1 MLTSPDAVA
10 PEEITMKEL
19 DALLRD
25 KVRMLGN
32 ALGHTIRSDLGD
44 GTLDQIETIRKQAK
58 RARAGDDAERDK
70 LLTLLKDLSDESLLP
85 VVRGFNQF
93 LNLANL
99 AEQQHGISWRR
110 EDAGEEQPETM
121 FPDLI
126 SRLKNAGIEGAELT
140 SKVAAANVELVLTA
154 HPTEVTRRTLIQKYD
169 EVSNL
174 LQERDDL
181 REDHPSFPD
190 IEDKISRL
198 IDEIWH
204 TDEIRKVRPTAVDEA
219 KWGFAVIENSLWYA
233 IPKMLRS
240 MNINLQEHGAPAL
253 PLDAVPVRFSSWMG
267 GDRDGNPNV
276 TSTVTE
282 EVLYLA
288 RWMAADLYLRDL
300 EVLGSQLSMYAA
312 SPEFMEKYPGH
323 EPYREC
329 LHRLRSRL
337 EDTRSWAQANADG
350 QYTELVPLLDDAELT
365 GPLQDCYDSLVS
377 CGLRSIADGEL
388 LDTLRRCACFGL
400 ALVRLDVRQESTRH
414 SAVLAELCEFYGWG
428 DYLSWSEDEKQAFLL
443 RELASRRPL
452 IPDAWEPSPE
462 VQEVLATTKVL
473 AQPIGRGVSCYIIS
487 MASEPSD
494 ILAVALLLQASGVHH
509 KLPVVP
515 LFETLSD
522 LEQSGP
528 RMEKLWQ
535 VPWYREYSKC
545 RQQVMIGYSDSSK
558 DAGQLA
564 AVWAQYQAQE
574 TLSRVAEEQGYS
586 LRLFHG
592 RGGTVGRGGGP
603 AHRAIL
609 AQPPGSVR
617 GGLRVTEQ
625 GEMIRF
631 KFGLPEIAERNLK
644 IYISAVLEANLL
656 PPQAPEPAWR
666 ETMGELAS
674 SGVASYRAMVRDNP
688 DFVSYFRAATP
699 EQELG
704 KLSLGSRPARRRSGG
719 GIETLRAI
727 PWIFAWTQIR
737 LMLPA
742 WLGADSA
749 LDDQIS
755 KGKLETLRDMYQKW
769 PFFRTYIDMLEM
781 VLSKA
786 DAGIAG
792 YYEALLVAPDMQP
805 LGSLLRQRLGEVT
818 ELVLKVKDQ
827 SQLLEDNQA
836 LQQSMQVRD
845 PYTDP
850 LHYLQ
855 AELLYRERQSAD
867 VISTEVEKALMVT
880 MAGIAAGMRN
890 TG

>member
-1 MLTSPDAVA
+1 
-10 PEEITMKEL
+10 MKEI

-32 ALGHTIRSDLGD
+32 ALGHTIRNDLGET
-44 GTLDQIETIRKQAK
+44 TLEQIETIRKQAK
-58 RARAGDDAERDK
+58 KARAGDAAERDK
-70 LLTLLKDLSDESLLP
+70 LLALLKGLSDDNLVP

-99 AEQQHGISWRR
+99 AEQQHDISWRK
-110 EDAGEEQPETM
+110 ESIDADQADTM
-121 FPDLI
+121 FRDLI
-126 SRLKNAGIEGAELT
+126 PRLAEAGISGTELT
-140 SKVAAANVELVLTA
+140 EKVASANVELVLTA

-169 EVSNL
+169 EVSHL
-174 LQERDDL
+174 LQARDDL
-181 REDHPSFPD
+181 RDEHPTLPA
-190 IEDKISRL
+190 IEEKIARL

-233 IPKMLRS
+233 IPAMLRS
-240 MNINLQEHGAPAL
+240 MNQDLISHDAPPLA
-253 PLDAVPVRFSSWMG
+253 LDAVPIRFSSWMG

-288 RWMAADLYLRDL
+288 RWMAADLYLRDI

-312 SPEFMEKYPGH
+312 TPEFKEKYPGH
-323 EPYREC
+323 EPYRDC
-329 LHRLRSRL
+329 LHGLRTRL
-337 EDTRSWAQANADG
+337 EQTREWAQANARG
-350 QYTELVPLLDDAELT
+350 KHCEIEPLLDDEELIA
-365 GPLQDCYDSLVS
+365 PLQACYDSLVG
-377 CGLRSIADGEL
+377 CGMQSIADGEL
-388 LDTLRRCACFGL
+388 QDTLRRAACFGL

-414 SAVLAELCEFYGWG
+414 SAVLSELCEFYGWG
-428 DYLSWSEDEKQAFLL
+428 NYLEWSEDKKQEFLL
-443 RELASRRPL
+443 KELASQRPL
-452 IPDAWEPSPE
+452 IPEFWEPSEE
-462 VQEVLATTKVL
+462 VAEVLATTRVL
-473 AQPIGRGVSCYIIS
+473 AQPIGQGVTCYIIS

-494 ILAVALLLQASGVHH
+494 ILSVALLLQASGVRH

-535 VPWYREYSKC
+535 VPWYRDYSSS

-574 TLSRVAEEQGYS
+574 TLSRAAREQGYT

-603 AHRAIL
+603 AQRAIL
-609 AQPPGSVR
+609 AQPPGSVS

-644 IYISAVLEANLL
+644 VYISAVLEANLL
-656 PPQAPEPAWR
+656 PPTAPNKEWR
-666 ETMGELAS
+666 DTMSELAS
-674 SGVASYRAMVRDNP
+674 SGVTSYRAMVRENP

-742 WLGADSA
+742 WLGADTA
-749 LDDQIS
+749 LSDQIDR
-755 KGKLETLRDMYQKW
+755 GKLATLRTMYSEW

-786 DAGIAG
+786 DGEVAS
-792 YYEALLVAPDMQP
+792 YYEALLVEPDMQP
-805 LGSLLRQRLGEVT
+805 LGHVLRERLKNVT
-818 ELVLKVKDQ
+818 ARVLQVKEQ
-827 SQLLEDNQA
+827 SELLEDNHA
-836 LQQSMQVRD
+836 LQQSIQVRD

-855 AELLYRERQSAD
+855 AELLFRERQSAD

>member
-1 MLTSPDAVA
+1 M
-10 PEEITMKEL
+10 EEL
-19 DALLRD
+19 DSLLRD

-32 ALGHTIRSDLGD
+32 ALGETIERHVGKAVLE
-44 GTLDQIETIRKQAK
+44 QIETIRKQAK
-58 RARAGDDAERDK
+58 RARNGDAEERDK
-70 LLTLLKDLSDESLLP
+70 LLRLLKGLSDESLVP

-93 LNLANL
+93 LNLANI
-99 AEQQHGISWRR
+99 AEQQHGVSWRR
-110 EDAGEEQPETM
+110 EEKISDGVDHMFSGLLDRLDKEGINGDA
-121 FPDLI
+121 
-126 SRLKNAGIEGAELT
+126 LT
-140 SKVAAANVELVLTA
+140 RKIAKANIELVLTA
-154 HPTEVTRRTLIQKYD
+154 HPTEITRRTLIQKYD
-169 EVSNL
+169 EISRL
-174 LQERDDL
+174 LQRRDDL
-181 REDHPSFPD
+181 REDHPELGSL
-190 IEDKISRL
+190 ELKISRL

-233 IPKMLRS
+233 VPRLIRTLDKELSKRDAS
-240 MNINLQEHGAPAL
+240 SL
-253 PLDAVPVRFSSWMG
+253 PLNAVPVRFSSWMG

-276 TSTVTE
+276 TSTVTR

-288 RWMAADLYLRDL
+288 RWMAADLFLRDI
-300 EVLGSQLSMYAA
+300 EILGSQLSMAAA
-312 SPEFMEKYPGH
+312 SHEFKTRYPGR
-323 EPYREC
+323 EPYRDC
-329 LHRLRSRL
+329 LHELRTRL
-337 EDTRSWAQANADG
+337 EHTRQWAQAKAAGEESRKQPMLD
-350 QYTELVPLLDDAELT
+350 EKDLVDPLTA
-365 GPLQDCYDSLVS
+365 CYDSLVG
-377 CGLRSIADGEL
+377 CGLDHIADGYL
-388 LDTLRRCACFGL
+388 LDTLRRASCFGL
-400 ALVRLDVRQESTRH
+400 TLVRLDVRQESGRH
-414 SAVLAELCEFYGWG
+414 AGVLQELCEFYGWG
-428 DYLSWSEDEKQAFLL
+428 DYLSWSEDKKQEFLL
-443 RELASRRPL
+443 KELASKRPL
-452 IPDAWEPSPE
+452 ISDDWTPSE
-462 VQEVLATTKVL
+462 EAAEVLATMKVL
-473 AQPIGRGVSCYIIS
+473 GEPIGQGVSCYIIS

-494 ILAVALLLQASGVHH
+494 ILAVALLLRASGL
-509 KLPVVP
+509 KYPMPVVP

-535 VPWYREYSKC
+535 VPWYREYSQC

-574 TLSRVAEEQGYS
+574 TLSRVAEEQGFS

-609 AQPPGSVR
+609 AQPPGSVK

-631 KFGLPEIAERNLK
+631 KFGLPEVAARNLK
-644 IYISAVLEANLL
+644 VYVSSVLEANFL
-656 PPQAPEPAWR
+656 PPEKPREEWR
-666 ETMGELAS
+666 QLMHDLAAD
-674 SGVASYRAMVRDNP
+674 GVQSYRAMVREHP

-742 WLGADSA
+742 WLGADTA
-749 LDDQIS
+749 LERQID
-755 KGKLETLRDMYQKW
+755 GGRLDTLQEMYAEW

-786 DAGIAG
+786 DGSIAE
-792 YYEALLVAPDMQP
+792 YYESILVDPSMQP
-805 LGSLLRQRLGEVT
+805 LGSLLRQRLAHVRDLVLQVKEQT
-818 ELVLKVKDQ
+818 ELLQ
-827 SQLLEDNQA
+827 DNLA
-836 LQQSMQVRD
+836 LQHSMQVRN

-855 AELLYRERQSAD
+855 AELLFRERQAGDLVSD
-867 VISTEVEKALMVT
+867 EVEKALMVT

>member
-1 MLTSPDAVA
+1 
-10 PEEITMKEL
+10 MKEL

-32 ALGHTIRSDLGD
+32 ALGNTIRNDLGED
-44 GTLDQIETIRKQAK
+44 TLAQIETIRKQAK
-58 RARAGDDAERDK
+58 RARTGDENDRDK
-70 LLTLLKDLSDESLLP
+70 LLDLLKGLSDDSLVP

-110 EDAGEEQPETM
+110 EDVGEDSTDTM

-126 SRLKNAGIEGAELT
+126 KRLVDAGIEGEDLT

-169 EVSNL
+169 ELSHL
-174 LQERDDL
+174 LQQRDDL
-181 REDHPSFPD
+181 HDEHPSLAS
-190 IEDKISRL
+190 IEHRISRL

-233 IPKMLRS
+233 IPEMLRS
-240 MNINLQEHGAPAL
+240 MNVDLMERGAPAL

-276 TSTVTE
+276 TSTVTD

-288 RWMAADLYLRDL
+288 RWMAADLYLSDI
-300 EVLGSQLSMYAA
+300 EHLGSQISMYAGT
-312 SPEFMEKYPGH
+312 PEFKAKYPSH

-329 LHRLRSRL
+329 LHGLRTRL
-337 EDTRSWAQANADG
+337 ENTREWAQANVDG
-350 QYTELVPLLDDAELT
+350 EVCELKPLLDDAELVE
-365 GPLQDCYDSLVS
+365 PLQACYDSLVGS
-377 CGLRSIADGEL
+377 GLKSIADGDL

-414 SAVLAELCEFYGWG
+414 SAVLAEICDFYGWG
-428 DYLSWSEDEKQAFLL
+428 DYLEWSEEKKQDFLL
-443 RELASRRPL
+443 KELTSRRPL
-452 IPDAWEPSPE
+452 IPEFWEPSDE
-462 VQEVLATTKVL
+462 VAEVLATTRIL

-494 ILAVALLLQASGVHH
+494 ILSVALLLQASGIRH

-535 VPWYREYSKC
+535 VPWYREYSEC

-574 TLSRVAEEQGYS
+574 ILSRVADEQGYS

-656 PPQAPEPAWR
+656 PPQAPVKEWR
-666 ETMGELAS
+666 DTMSELAEV
-674 SGVASYRAMVRDNP
+674 GVRSYRAMVRDNP

-749 LDDQIS
+749 LEDQIQR
-755 KGKLETLRDMYQKW
+755 GKLTMLRQMYCEW

-786 DAGIAG
+786 DTAIAG
-792 YYEALLVAPDMQP
+792 YYEALLVEPDMQP
-805 LGSLLRQRLGEVT
+805 LGSLLRQRLGDVT
-818 ELVLKVKDQ
+818 ALVLQVKEQ
-827 SQLLEDNQA
+827 SELLEHNQS

-867 VISTEVEKALMVT
+867 VVSTEVEKALMVT

>member
-1 MLTSPDAVA
+1 M
-10 PEEITMKEL
+10 EEL

-32 ALGHTIRSDLGD
+32 ALGDTIHSHLGAD
-44 GTLDQIETIRKQAK
+44 TLAQIESIRQQAK
-58 RARAGDDAERDK
+58 RARTGDEAEHEK
-70 LLTLLKDLSDESLLP
+70 LLTLLRDLPDDRLVP

-93 LNLANL
+93 LNLANI
-99 AEQQHGISWRR
+99 AEQQHGVSWRR
-110 EDAGEEQPETM
+110 SDFLRDNVDSM
-121 FPDLI
+121 FT
-126 SRLKNAGIEGAELT
+126 RLLLRLDEAGIQGQALT
-140 SKVAAANVELVLTA
+140 DKIAAANIELVLTA
-154 HPTEVTRRTLIQKYD
+154 HPTEITRRTLIQKYD
-169 EVSNL
+169 AVSHF

-181 REDHPSFPD
+181 REGHPGQSQV
-190 IEDKISRL
+190 EDKIAGL

-204 TDEIRKVRPTAVDEA
+204 TDEIRHSRPTAVDEA
-219 KWGFAVIENSLWYA
+219 KWGFAVIENSLWFA
-233 IPKMLRS
+233 VPDMLR
-240 MNINLQEHGAPAL
+240 NIDRDLTERGAPPL
-253 PLDAVPVRFSSWMG
+253 PMTAVPVRFSSWMG

-276 TSTVTE
+276 TSKVTQT
-282 EVLYLA
+282 VLYLA
-288 RWMAADLYLRDL
+288 RWMAADLFLRDI
-300 EVLGSQLSMYAA
+300 EQLGSQLSMSSASAQFAA
-312 SPEFMEKYPGH
+312 RYTGH
-323 EPYREC
+323 EPYRDC
-329 LHRLRSRL
+329 LHQLRSGL
-337 EDTRSWAQANADG
+337 EDTRDWAQAMAEGEPTALTPLIDDAD
-350 QYTELVPLLDDAELT
+350 LMVPLRE
-365 GPLQDCYDSLVS
+365 CYDSLCAV
-377 CGLRSIADGEL
+377 GLSTIANGHL
-388 LDTLRRCACFGL
+388 LNTIRRVACFGL

-428 DYLSWSEDEKQAFLL
+428 DYLSWSEDEKQQFLL
-443 RELASRRPL
+443 RELTSRRPL
-452 IPDAWEPSPE
+452 IPDDWSPSE
-462 VQEVLATTKVL
+462 EASEVLATMNVL
-473 AQPIGRGVSCYIIS
+473 SQPIGQGVSCYIIS

-494 ILAVALLLQASGVHH
+494 ILSVALLLQASGVRNA
-509 KLPVVP
+509 LPIVP

-535 VPWYREYSKC
+535 VPWYRNYSDC

-574 TLSRVAEEQGYS
+574 TLSRVASEQGVD

-631 KFGLPEIAERNLK
+631 KFGLPELAERNLR
-644 IYISAVLEANLL
+644 IYVAAVMEANFL
-656 PPQAPEPAWR
+656 PPEAPKQEWR
-666 ETMGELAS
+666 EVMHTLAAE
-674 SGVASYRAMVRDNP
+674 GVRSYREMVREHP
-688 DFVSYFRAATP
+688 DFVAYFRAATP

-704 KLSLGSRPARRRSGG
+704 KLSLGSRPARRRNGG

-742 WLGADSA
+742 WLGADTA
-749 LDDQIS
+749 LEQQI
-755 KGKLETLRDMYQKW
+755 KAGKLTLLQEMYDGW

-786 DAGIAG
+786 DANIFQ
-792 YYEALLVAPDMQP
+792 YYESRLVSQDMLP
-805 LGSLLRQRLGEVT
+805 LGKVLRERLAQVT
-818 ELVLKVKDQ
+818 QHVLKVKDQ
-827 SQLLEDNQA
+827 RELLEDNQS
-836 LQQSMQVRD
+836 LQHSMQVRN

-855 AELLYRERQSAD
+855 AELLWRERQANGEASA
-867 VISTEVEKALMVT
+867 EVEKALMVS

>member
-1 MLTSPDAVA
+1 M
-10 PEEITMKEL
+10 EEL
-19 DALLRD
+19 DVLLRD

-32 ALGHTIRSDLGD
+32 ALGETIEQDLGGD
-44 GTLDQIETIRKQAK
+44 TLNQIESIRKQAK
-58 RARAGDDAERDK
+58 RARTGNESERDK
-70 LLTLLKDLSDESLLP
+70 LLKMLRGLSDESLVP

-93 LNLANL
+93 LNLANI

-110 EDAGEEQPETM
+110 SDILQDNVDGMFGTLLARLDDAG
-121 FPDLI
+121 I
-126 SRLKNAGIEGAELT
+126 HGAEL
-140 SKVAAANVELVLTA
+140 SQKIADVNIELVLTA
-154 HPTEVTRRTLIQKYD
+154 HPTEITRRTLIQKYD
-169 EVSNL
+169 EISRL
-174 LQERDDL
+174 LQERDNLSD
-181 REDHPSFPD
+181 EHPLLSS
-190 IEDKISRL
+190 IEDKIARL
-198 IDEIWH
+198 VDEIWH
-204 TDEIRKVRPTAVDEA
+204 TDEIRQIRPTAVDEA

-233 IPKMLRS
+233 V
-240 MNINLQEHGAPAL
+240 PAL
-253 PLDAVPVRFSSWMG
+253 LRDVDKELKQRDAPPIPLNAVPVRFSSWMG

-276 TSTVTE
+276 TSVVTK

-288 RWMAADLYLRDL
+288 RWMAADLFLRDID
-300 EVLGSQLSMYAA
+300 VLGSQLSMSSATA
-312 SPEFMEKYPGH
+312 EFKAKYPGH
-323 EPYREC
+323 EPYRSC
-329 LHRLRSRL
+329 LHDLRSRL
-337 EDTRSWAQANADG
+337 EETREWAQLRAAGEDSDSK
-350 QYTELVPLLDDAELT
+350 PLLNDEELT
-365 GPLQDCYDSLVS
+365 QPLMACYNSLMES
-377 CGLRSIADGEL
+377 GLTTIASGHL
-388 LDTLRRCACFGL
+388 LDTLRRSACFGL
-400 ALVRLDVRQESTRH
+400 SLVRLDVRQESSRH
-414 SAVLAELCEFYGWG
+414 SAVLEELCHYYEWG
-428 DYLSWSEDEKQAFLL
+428 DYLAWSEDEKQTFLL
-443 RELASRRPL
+443 KELESKRPL
-452 IPDAWEPSPE
+452 IPNDWQPSAE
-462 VQEVLATTKVL
+462 VKEVLDTMKVL
-473 AQPIGRGVSCYIIS
+473 ARPIGRGVSCYIIS

-494 ILAVALLLQASGVHH
+494 ILAVALLLRASGVRNR
-509 KLPVVP
+509 LPVVP

-535 VPWYREYSKC
+535 VPWYREYSDC

-564 AVWAQYQAQE
+564 AVWSQYQSQE
-574 TLSRVAEEQGYS
+574 TLSRVAEEQGIS

-631 KFGLPEIAERNLK
+631 KFGLPEVAERNLK
-644 IYISAVLEANLL
+644 IYIAAVMEANFL
-656 PPQAPEPAWR
+656 PPERPEESWR
-666 ETMGELAS
+666 ATMNELAEQ
-674 SGVASYRAMVRDNP
+674 GVASYRAMVRDNP

-742 WLGADSA
+742 WLGADTA
-749 LDDQIS
+749 LNDQLS
-755 KGKLETLRDMYQKW
+755 RGKLEKLREMYAEW

-786 DAGIAG
+786 DGSIAE
-792 YYEALLVAPDMQP
+792 YYEARLVEASMQ
-805 LGSLLRQRLGEVT
+805 SLGETLRERLAHVR
-818 ELVLKVKDQ
+818 ELVLEIKGQKE
-827 SQLLEDNQA
+827 LLENSIA
-836 LQQSMQVRD
+836 LQHSMQVRN

-855 AELLYRERQSAD
+855 AELLWRERQ
-867 VISTEVEKALMVT
+867 TEDAVNSDVEKALMVT

>member
-1 MLTSPDAVA
+1 
-10 PEEITMKEL
+10 MKEI

-32 ALGHTIRSDLGD
+32 ALGHTIRNDLGET
-44 GTLDQIETIRKQAK
+44 TLEQIETIRKQAK
-58 RARAGDDAERDK
+58 KARAGDAAERDK
-70 LLTLLKDLSDESLLP
+70 LLALLKGLSDDNLVP

-99 AEQQHGISWRR
+99 AEQQHDISWRK
-110 EDAGEEQPETM
+110 ESIDADQADTM
-121 FPDLI
+121 FRDLI
-126 SRLKNAGIEGAELT
+126 PRLAEAGISGTELT
-140 SKVAAANVELVLTA
+140 EKVASANVELVLTA

-169 EVSNL
+169 EVSHL
-174 LQERDDL
+174 LQARYDL
-181 REDHPSFPD
+181 RDEHPTLPA
-190 IEDKISRL
+190 IEEKIARL

-233 IPKMLRS
+233 IPAMLRS
-240 MNINLQEHGAPAL
+240 MNQDLISHDAPPLA
-253 PLDAVPVRFSSWMG
+253 LDAVPIRFSSWMG

-288 RWMAADLYLRDL
+288 RWMAADLYLRDI

-312 SPEFMEKYPGH
+312 TSEFKEKYPGH
-323 EPYREC
+323 EPYRDC
-329 LHRLRSRL
+329 LHGLRTRL
-337 EDTRSWAQANADG
+337 EQTREWAQANARG
-350 QYTELVPLLDDAELT
+350 QHWEIEPLLDDEELIA
-365 GPLQDCYDSLVS
+365 PLQACYDSLVG
-377 CGLRSIADGEL
+377 CGMQSIADGEL
-388 LDTLRRCACFGL
+388 QDTLRRAACFGL
-400 ALVRLDVRQESTRH
+400 PLVRLDVRQESTRH
-414 SAVLAELCEFYGWG
+414 SAVLSELCEFYGWG
-428 DYLSWSEDEKQAFLL
+428 NYLEWSEDKKQEFLL
-443 RELASRRPL
+443 KELASQRPL
-452 IPDAWEPSPE
+452 IPEFWEPSEE
-462 VQEVLATTKVL
+462 VAEVLATTRVL
-473 AQPIGRGVSCYIIS
+473 AQPIGQGVTCYIIS

-494 ILAVALLLQASGVHH
+494 ILSVALLLQASGVRH

-535 VPWYREYSKC
+535 VPWYRDYSGS

-574 TLSRVAEEQGYS
+574 TLSRVAREQGYT

-603 AHRAIL
+603 AQRAIL
-609 AQPPGSVR
+609 AQPPGSVS

-644 IYISAVLEANLL
+644 VYISAVLEANLL
-656 PPQAPEPAWR
+656 PPTAPNKEWR
-666 ETMGELAS
+666 DTMSELAS
-674 SGVASYRAMVRDNP
+674 SGVTSYRAMVRENP

-742 WLGADSA
+742 WLGADTA
-749 LDDQIS
+749 LSDQIDR
-755 KGKLETLRDMYQKW
+755 GKLATLRTMYSEW

-786 DAGIAG
+786 DGEVAG
-792 YYEALLVAPDMQP
+792 YYEALLVEPDMQP
-805 LGSLLRQRLGEVT
+805 LGHVLRERLKNVT
-818 ELVLKVKDQ
+818 ARVLQVKEQ
-827 SQLLEDNQA
+827 SELLEDNHA
-836 LQQSMQVRD
+836 LQQSIQVRD

-855 AELLYRERQSAD
+855 AELLFRERQSAD